1 MSTQVDNTENAVRA
15 LRYAIALALEHPPIP
30 IQLVIAIEHLPIH
43 PDTSLNF
50 SVTIP
55 HEKFIE
61 MQTAEHGRMLES
73 GEKLL
78 KEAGVP
84 YATEILRGPI
94 ASTIAERA
102 DALGC
107 DGIVMGTRGMT
118 ALKNLVLGSV
128 ATNVVHAS
136 QLPVTL
142 VK

>member
-1 MSTQVDNTENAVRA
+1 MARVLAQRARPCDPWSRGNTRERGAHGCHGIAA
-15 LRYAIALALEHPPIP
+15 LTELEREPSDEE
-30 IQLVIAIEHLPIH
+30 ATGHLRRI
-43 PDTSLNF
+43 
-50 SVTIP
+50 
-55 HEKFIE
+55 
-61 MQTAEHGRMLES
+61 RES

-128 ATNVVHAS
+128 ATKVVHAS